1 MRNQWI
7 IWCNNTLFDILLT
20 KLKNMNNFQ
29 QATRIKLRFETVKGS
44 IGIEQLWDLKIV
56 ELASAIK
63 NVNKIL
69 KESKLE
75 EDELDFL
82 KGAKSKV
89 NEIEQL
95 RFDILKEIYTIRKS
109 EEDEVKNAKAVQEHN
124 EKIDALIAK
133 KQSEELENLTVEE
146 LLKLRK

>member
-1 MRNQWI
+1 
-7 IWCNNTLFDILLT
+7 
-20 KLKNMNNFQ
+20 MNNFQ

>member
-1 MRNQWI
+1 M
-7 IWCNNTLFDILLT
+7 D
-20 KLKNMNNFQ
+20 NFQ
-29 QATRIKLRFETVKGS
+29 SATRIKLRFDTVKGS